1 MKILS
6 SRLNANLANSLDGRI
21 SAELK
26 YIAGQSFFRKSIGVG
41 LAGLCGGLAVAA
53 AFVGYSYVADSRT
66 TADKIAAAISKS
78 LSQVELRGQ
87 AVGNIDIHP
96 SEIRLAPDQKVALSQ
111 DSRLK
116 LDPSAKVKA
125 EGSMRIQLPTI
136 SAMSAQSTPKIA
148 PKAQPITNYTIFK
161 SVPFQT
167 GTVSTGWR
175 FLTSTQKEPTSQY
188 CYFTERGDSSDVSF
202 KIDIGDDGIMTKD
215 KVPPKFD
222 LTSAFARCVW
232 FRKDA

>member
-6 SRLNANLANSLDGRI
+6 SRLNANLANSLDERI

-26 YIAGQSFFRKSIGVG
+26 YIDGQSFFRKSIGVG
-41 LAGLCGGLAVAA
+41 LAGLGAGLAVAA

-87 AVGNIDIHP
+87 AVGNVDIHP

-111 DSRLK
+111 ESRLK
-116 LDPSAKVKA
+116 LDPSAKVTA

-136 SAMSAQSTPKIA
+136 SAMPAQPTPKAA

-161 SVPFQT
+161 SVPFQS

-175 FLTSTQKEPTSQY
+175 FLTSTQKEPTNQY
-188 CYFTERGDSSDVSF
+188 CYFTERGDSSDVSL
-202 KIDIGDDGIMTKD
+202 KIDIGDDGLMTKD

-222 LTSAFARCVW
+222 LAAAFARCVW

>member
-1 MKILS
+1 MKMLA
-6 SRLNANLANSLDGRI
+6 SRLNANLANSLDERV

-26 YIAGQSFFRKSIGVG
+26 FIDGQSFFRKSIGVG
-41 LAGLCGGLAVAA
+41 LAGLGAGSAVAA
-53 AFVGYSYVADSRT
+53 AFVGYSYITDART

-78 LSQVELRGQ
+78 MSQVELRGQ
-87 AVGNIDIHP
+87 AVGNVDIHP
-96 SEIRLAPDQKVALSQ
+96 SEIRLAPDQKISLSQ

-136 SAMSAQSTPKIA
+136 SAIQAQSTPKTA
-148 PKAQPITNYTIFK
+148 PKAQPVTNYTIFK

-167 GTVSTGWR
+167 GTVFTGWR
-175 FLTSTQKEPTSQY
+175 FLTSTQKEPTNQY
-188 CYFTERGDSSDVSF
+188 CYFAERGDSSDVSF
-202 KIDIGDDGIMTKD
+202 KVDVGDDGVITKD

-222 LTSAFARCVW
+222 LTGAFARCVW